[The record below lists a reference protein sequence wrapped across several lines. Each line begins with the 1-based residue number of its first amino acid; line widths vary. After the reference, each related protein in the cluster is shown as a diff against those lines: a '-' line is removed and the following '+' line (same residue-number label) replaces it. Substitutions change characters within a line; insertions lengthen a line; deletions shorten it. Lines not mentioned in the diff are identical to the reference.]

1 MRGEDR
7 RSGALFSYVDVEA
20 RVAAKHP
27 LRAMWRLTN
36 AALAELDQAFSAL
49 YVGFGRPSIPP
60 ERLLRATP
68 RERPALTPI
77 YGSEDR
83 FVDSDSVGIFDF
95 ESHLAAE
102 PLAKRALVNT
112 AAWSA

>member
-1 MRGEDR
+1 MPKPY
-7 RSGALFSYVDVEA
+7 AILA
-20 RVAAKHP
+20 
-27 LRAMWRLTN
+27 
-36 AALAELDQAFSAL
+36 AALIAN
-49 YVGFGRPSIPP
+49 GRS
-60 ERLLRATP
+60 LSTATLTTP

-112 AAWSA
+112 AASSA

>member
-1 MRGEDR
+1 MPKPY
-7 RSGALFSYVDVEA
+7 AILA
-20 RVAAKHP
+20 
-27 LRAMWRLTN
+27 
-36 AALAELDQAFSAL
+36 AALIAN
-49 YVGFGRPSIPP
+49 GRS
-60 ERLLRATP
+60 LSTGTLTTP